1 MQRGARIF
9 DLSVDQETGEMT
21 VDTYIRQ
28 QDGEI
33 DDQAELNDPHL
44 FSYLKTDHCV
54 GSEEVEDNAL
64 IDAGWLPSF

>member
-1 MQRGARIF
+1 
-9 DLSVDQETGEMT
+9 MT